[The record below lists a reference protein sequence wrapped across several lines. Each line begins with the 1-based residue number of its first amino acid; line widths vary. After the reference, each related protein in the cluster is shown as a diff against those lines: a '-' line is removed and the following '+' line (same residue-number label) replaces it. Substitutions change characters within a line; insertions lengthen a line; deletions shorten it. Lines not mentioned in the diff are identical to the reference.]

1 MAIGNWTD
9 PGDGGFCESQ
19 HAAACGYLNVVLPLL
34 LLLLPLLLLLVAL
47 ASIKPP
53 VNINVR
59 MRRSCIRTAD
69 DNLGEV
75 PRSPRLS
82 VGFGP
87 RADPQFLY
95 APLVSYDEGGAG
107 KKTHN
112 FCAILY

>member
-34 LLLLPLLLLLVAL
+34 LLLLLLPLLLLVAL

-59 MRRSCIRTAD
+59 MR
-69 DNLGEV
+69 V
-75 PRSPRLS
+75 
-82 VGFGP
+82 
-87 RADPQFLY
+87 RAFVRQM
-95 APLVSYDEGGAG
+95 
-107 KKTHN
+107 TT
-112 FCAILY
+112 